1 MDFVTSLKLEIDGLE
16 NSLKAAPDPRLV
28 KLQELRRVLAL
39 YTGIANPDVPSQ
51 ATDSRQELRT
61 PDQKPGRKI
70 SPERS
75 KAIKATTEILTQMPG
90 PIKSAELFDMI
101 TKMGIKIGGKDPLNN
116 FSALLYGRD
125 EFKSHGREGWALK
138 QNEAADSPSKVRP
151 AAP

>member
-1 MDFVTSLKLEIDGLE
+1 MDFVASLKLEIDGLE

-39 YTGIANPDVPSQ
+39 YTGPANSDVPSQ
-51 ATDSRQELRT
+51 ATDPHREIRA
-61 PDQKPGRKI
+61 QKSGRKI

-75 KAIKATTEILTQMPG
+75 EAIKATTKILTQMPG
-90 PIKSAELFDMI
+90 PIRTAELFDMI
-101 TKMGIKIGGKDPLNN
+101 TKMGIKIGGENPLNN

-138 QNEAADSPSKVRP
+138 PNEAADSPSK
-151 AAP
+151 